1 MSTTGPQIFIGSFEA
16 IFEGMFGPL
25 QHDAH
30 VLTRKRHLGRPASIA
45 ASKRADEYLRSPA
58 SRLFILQLAH
68 GHDVGQRRFDAER
81 AAMAQAA
88 E

>member
-30 VLTRKRHLGRPASIA
+30 VVTRRRHLGRLASIA
-45 ASKRADEYLRSPA
+45 ASKRADEYCRSPA

-68 GHDVGQRRFDAER
+68 GLDEGQHRFDTEH
-81 AAMAQAA
+81 AALAQAT